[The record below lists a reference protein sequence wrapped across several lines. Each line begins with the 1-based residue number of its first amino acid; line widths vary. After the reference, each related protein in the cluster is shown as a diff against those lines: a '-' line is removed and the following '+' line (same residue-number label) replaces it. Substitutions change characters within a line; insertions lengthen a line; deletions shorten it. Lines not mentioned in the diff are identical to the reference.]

1 MELIRETYYNTVGT
15 DELTQTEHSHKDT
28 YELIQILG
36 GEGEFIINNKA
47 YHFKKGAVFL
57 IDAENFHYSAPQDPK
72 TYIRNKLIINKT
84 MLLEVA
90 RSLGFY
96 EQITSMFNGS
106 KDNSVYLEK
115 KNALAVNE
123 LFEIISNNREPLEC
137 AGAFINMINILW
149 ENTHSPVWQDEM
161 LSVIFEAINNHI
173 GDEFSLDILSSETNT
188 DKYYLCHYFKSK
200 TGMTIFDYLKCQRI
214 EMAKKL
220 LVENNTS
227 ISQIANACGYNSLAY
242 FSKCFKE
249 ATGMTP
255 KEYVKSVL

>member
-1 MELIRETYYNTVGT
+1 MLIE
-15 DELTQTEHSHKDT
+15 
-28 YELIQILG
+28 
-36 GEGEFIINNKA
+36 A
-47 YHFKKGAVFL
+47 
-57 IDAENFHYSAPQDPK
+57 
-72 TYIRNKLIINKT
+72 
-84 MLLEVA
+84 A

-96 EQITSMFNGS
+96 EQIISMFDGNN
-106 KDNSVYLEK
+106 DNSVYLEK
-115 KNALAVNE
+115 KNSLAVNE
-123 LFEIISNNREPLEC
+123 LFEVICNSKEPLER

-220 LVENNTS
+220 LVENDTS

>member
-1 MELIRETYYNTVGT
+1 MELIRETFFNTVGT
-15 DELTQTEHSHKDT
+15 DELTQTEHSHQNT
-28 YELIQILG
+28 YELIQILD

-72 TYIRNKLIINKT
+72 TYIRNKLIINKNI
-84 MLLEVA
+84 LLEVA

-96 EQITSMFNGS
+96 EQVVSMFDGT

-115 KNALAVNE
+115 KDALTVSE
-123 LFEIISNNREPLEC
+123 LFEIIYDNQEPLKC
-137 AGAFINMINILW
+137 ASAFINIINILW
-149 ENTHSPVWQDEM
+149 KNTHSPVWQDEM

-173 GDEFSLDILSSETNT
+173 GDEFSLDILSKETNM

-214 EMAKKL
+214 EFAKKL

-227 ISQIANACGYNSLAY
+227 ISQIANNCGYNSLAY

-255 KEYVKSVL
+255 KQYVKSVL